1 MKANIKKQI
10 AENNARIEF
19 LQGQM
24 EVYKRIQNRWSKNE
38 ITWLQFDELCKKTFK
53 QDTCVDQ
60 NMRYEIEFLTK
71 WNMILT
77 GDVQMYANRRFY
89 SDCDPYEIVEV
100 KTPRMFVVRAMNC
113 EHTGAPYENKWNI
126 TSDAKGHTLNVS
138 IRKSKR
144 GYNIAIV
151 GEDGSGS
158 HFGLSEHPHKYYDYE
173 F

>member
-19 LQGQM
+19 MQGQM

-151 GEDGSGS
+151 CEDGSGS
-158 HFGLSEHPHKYYDYE
+158 HFVLSEHPHKYYDYE

>member
-38 ITWLQFDELCKKTFK
+38 ITWYQFDALCNKTFG
-53 QDTCVDQ
+53 QDTSVDQ